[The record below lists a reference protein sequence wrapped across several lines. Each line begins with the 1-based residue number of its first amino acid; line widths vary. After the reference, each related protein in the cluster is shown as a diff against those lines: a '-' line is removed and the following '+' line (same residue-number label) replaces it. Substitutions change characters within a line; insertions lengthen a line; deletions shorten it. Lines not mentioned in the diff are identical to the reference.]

1 MFQNYNQYLQWLQSC
16 LQAQESRIIA
26 LEKTVQRLTEE
37 VTSLKEKP
45 SIHVDTIEYKFDQL
59 KVETLEGTL
68 NIGLNPGELQGIEDF
83 AVNHNNQA
91 AETPIPPQKQM
102 QRAMEIE
109 ETILHYLESDLPVII
124 EETQKKLGIQVNEA
138 AYLPFVKEDIKKQL
152 PTRID
157 FHLKA
162 AAKQDRSPDNTKES
176 NEKIIERLKQEIQNG
191 VTVFFKHLPEMGK
204 GMSKENE
211 L

>member
-1 MFQNYNQYLQWLQSC
+1 MVQDYNQYLQWLQSC
-16 LQAQESRIIA
+16 LQAQESRINA
-26 LEKTVQRLTEE
+26 LERTVKQLTEE
-37 VTSLKEKP
+37 LKSLSSKP

-83 AVNHNNQA
+83 AVNNQA
-91 AETPIPPQKQM
+91 VETPFPPQKQM

-109 ETILHYLESDLPVII
+109 ETILHYLESDLPAII
-124 EETQKKLGIQVNEA
+124 EDTQKKLGIQVKEG
-138 AYLPFVKEDIKKQL
+138 AYLTFIKDDIKKQL

-162 AAKQDRSPDNTKES
+162 AVKQDRSLENAKES

-191 VTVFFKHLPEMGK
+191 VTVFFNHLPEMRK
-204 GMSKENE
+204 GMNKENE